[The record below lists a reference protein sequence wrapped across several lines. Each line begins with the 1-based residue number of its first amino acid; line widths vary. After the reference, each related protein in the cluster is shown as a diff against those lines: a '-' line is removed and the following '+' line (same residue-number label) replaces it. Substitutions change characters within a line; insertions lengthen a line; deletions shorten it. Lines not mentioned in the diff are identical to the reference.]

1 MYFNMRKSIKRFISC
16 VAVTALTLCI
26 FAGCGTTEIKPKVEG
41 MDTGASSDKISG
53 ESGLIDDGV
62 LKVAMEIGY
71 PPFEYYDDDGS
82 TPTGIDVDLG
92 KAIADQM
99 GIEAEFLDTGWDGI
113 FAGLT
118 KGDYDCIISGV
129 TITPDRL
136 AEFSF
141 SDSYIKNYICVVTNT
156 DADKKPASL
165 EELEGLKV
173 AYQEETTADIFI
185 TDYAKAHD
193 IKFDANEY
201 AKVINCFDDMKLG
214 RVDAVVCDSS
224 VAQKYISEGAF
235 EITWKQDSDPEEFGI
250 CVKKDNIMLVDR
262 LNKALATLQANG
274 TIDDI
279 LKKYL

>member
-26 FAGCGTTEIKPKVEG
+26 FTGCGTTEIKPKVEG

-118 KGDYDCIISGV
+118 KGDYDCIIAGMSWSEEREAAYDFTSEYYFRDLCLTV
-129 TITPDRL
+129 KTLRPRRRRRERTCLPFFVAIL
-136 AEFSF
+136 
-141 SDSYIKNYICVVTNT
+141 CL
-156 DADKKPASL
+156 KP
-165 EELEGLKV
+165 
-173 AYQEETTADIFI
+173 
-185 TDYAKAHD
+185 
-193 IKFDANEY
+193 
-201 AKVINCFDDMKLG
+201 
-214 RVDAVVCDSS
+214 
-224 VAQKYISEGAF
+224 
-235 EITWKQDSDPEEFGI
+235 
-250 CVKKDNIMLVDR
+250 
-262 LNKALATLQANG
+262 
-274 TIDDI
+274 
-279 LKKYL
+279 